1 MKLHRFYTKEPISGG
16 IFTCTEREII
26 HQIRTVFRMKNGDH
40 IIVFNGNGTDYEIEI
55 TDITTKNIS
64 GTVLKSIPIQA
75 PSHKKALALAVLK
88 KDNFELV
95 CQKATELG
103 ITDIYPIVTDRTIK
117 QQLNTE
123 RLDKI
128 IIEAVEQSGRG
139 DIPKLHKIQILLETY
154 EQTKDVYT
162 SYVADIGAP
171 LPLQSKHTDTLIYI
185 GPEGGWSDEEKLF
198 FKEKHITPI
207 SLGQFVLRAETAA
220 IATATLLG

>member
-1 MKLHRFYTKEPISGG
+1 MKLHRFYTKEPISGN

-26 HQIRTVFRMKNGDH
+26 HQIRTVFRMKNGGH

-64 GTVLKSIPIQA
+64 GTLARTIPTQA

-103 ITDIYPIVTDRTIK
+103 ITDIYPITTDRTIK

-139 DIPKLHKIQILLETY
+139 DIPKLHNIQILLETY

-162 SYVADIGAP
+162 SYIADIGAS
-171 LPLQSKHTDTLIYI
+171 LPLRSHHEDTLVYI
-185 GPEGGWSDEEKLF
+185 GPEGGWSDEEQLF